1 MIGTLDREVVA
12 RSPGGDEI
20 ASDQIGLLL
29 RGTFTQ
35 DYAERAAFLRVRGE
49 RRVMRVVCSVN
60 TSKLASASLTAFEVG
75 KALAMAGSS
84 KTTEVP
90 ATTAG

>member
-1 MIGTLDREVVA
+1 MPFLKE
-12 RSPGGDEI
+12 E
-20 ASDQIGLLL
+20 L
-29 RGTFTQ
+29 TQ
-35 DYAERAAFLRVRGE
+35 RYAVRAVFLRVRVE

-90 ATTAG
+90 AATAG

>member
-1 MIGTLDREVVA
+1 MIGTTEREVVELF
-12 RSPGGDEI
+12 PGGDETT
-20 ASDQIGLLL
+20 SDEIELLL
-29 RGTFTQ
+29 MGVFTQ
-35 DYAERAAFLRVRGE
+35 GYVERAAFLRVWGE
-49 RRVMRVVCSVN
+49 RRVMRVVFSVN

-90 ATTAG
+90 AATAG